1 MTEETEFSKEVLQE
15 YGIFT
20 SCNKCVAQQLAL
32 SYATR
37 SYVRKEG
44 EHVGTKLA
52 KELLDWG
59 TFRHDDKLTAVVVSG
74 SLDRKSVV

>member
-1 MTEETEFSKEVLQE
+1 M
-15 YGIFT
+15 
-20 SCNKCVAQQLAL
+20 AQQLAL

-37 SYVRKEG
+37 SYVREEG

-59 TFRHDDKLTAVVVSG
+59 TFGRDDKLTAVVVSG
-74 SLDRKSVV
+74 RQSGVAGGTDTLRVRVVE